1 MLKLKLQYFGQLM
14 GRTDSLEKIL
24 MLGKIESRRRR
35 GWQRMR
41 WLAGSSIRWTWVW
54 VSSGS
59 WWWTGKPVILQ
70 SMKSQRVRHNWT
82 ELNWMHPWSCGLPE
96 VAPVFCVF
104 YEGVDQILL
113 SRQLRRS
120 GTEALL
126 LPPKMWPEVALAS
139 FSHRTAAGLEQ
150 RALQRLTVTY
160 AIFHTVGA
168 ASIEDCYAPQS
179 QPHKACSCI
188 FHRNGIQDNDPASCS
203 GLFIQQPAGKPSQA
217 SGPRKCE
224 QLDSMNS
231 VTAISL
237 FDLANRKLRTKSVAC
252 LLQSYT
258 ISECAV

>member
-1 MLKLKLQYFGQLM
+1 MVSP
-14 GRTDSLEKIL
+14 T
-24 MLGKIESRRRR
+24 
-35 GWQRMR
+35 
-41 WLAGSSIRWTWVW
+41 RWTWVW
-54 VSSGS
+54 AGSGS